1 MKIKNKNKKIINFR
15 MIQKLIPI
23 VLAFYMAI
31 IDAISLS
38 IIKFVRL
45 EHLKIGFLAIPIL
58 IYALHPIIFYKS
70 LKYESLVIMNLL
82 VDVISAILITFVGL
96 YIFKEE
102 VSKRKIWGIIMGI
115 IAVYL
120 LSS

>member
-1 MKIKNKNKKIINFR
+1 
-15 MIQKLIPI
+15 
-23 VLAFYMAI
+23 MAI

-45 EHLKIGFLAIPIL
+45 EHLKMGFLIIPIL
-58 IYALHPIIFYKS
+58 IYSLHPIIFYNS
-70 LKYESLVIMNLL
+70 LKFETLTVMNLL
-82 VDVISAILITFVGL
+82 VDVISAIIITFVGL
-96 YIFKEE
+96 YIFKE
-102 VSKRKIWGIIMGI
+102 KISNKKITGIIFGI